1 MTNEK
6 CENLLNDLHDNPHKV
21 LRISIAL
28 IALHGLI
35 TGNRCIADQAV
46 NESFEIADKFIE
58 KMVA

>member
-28 IALHGLI
+28 IALHGLLSSGEPTEPAI
-35 TGNRCIADQAV
+35 
-46 NESFEIADKFIE
+46 NESFHIADNFIE